1 PSPFWVQTKTKENSL
16 PARSDLEIMVFCIV
30 LGDNTETAFPITLPI
45 DKKQVSISDE
55 NVERMK
61 ILNTKPS
68 SDIKIEELGGNVMSS
83 RKKIQ
88 FYFPEDSVD
97 EPIYII
103 IVWLQLPATTG
114 KRRLEEDKEGG
125 SRKRGKSD
133 YPLESKEG
141 HDSLISI
148 SGNRLDEIIKFV
160 EMNRVGLLRSPPSSG
175 KTTLGQT
182 LQDYF
187 SNCGS
192 FYISLA
198 GLGSRKQITEEYFE
212 NFWRNEVGCSWTEI
226 SDNTGTIY
234 VFIDEIQVICGNRAD
249 YFWAEGELKDLT
261 RFYVRMRVL
270 GGNPLFK
277 IPQKIAD
284 AIFSLTGGHVGLCRF
299 ILDLLYTHYK
309 DKSNYFL
316 AEKNDEALIIG
327 MLRYLASPSL
337 TINVMKGSR
346 AFYWIDNWN
355 PTEEEAKFIQN
366 VLLNNQ
372 ASRSF
377 PVDFSTDS
385 VAKNFVRIGLF
396 VTDSGQVQFTAPIFR
411 VVMSHHLFTSPLIK

>member
-103 IVWLQLPATTG
+103 IVWLQLPATT
-114 KRRLEEDKEGG
+114 
-125 SRKRGKSD
+125 
-133 YPLESKEG
+133 ESKEG

-284 AIFSLTGGHVGLCRF
+284 AIFSLTG
-299 ILDLLYTHYK
+299 
-309 DKSNYFL
+309 

-411 VVMSHHLFTSPLIK
+411 VVMSHHLFTSPLIKVPTPNFNYF